1 MPQFLTR
8 YGEKWDLSVS
18 DDAHIENFC
27 IQQTEAWRKKR
38 GTTLY
43 THYKRLFRL
52 YWPEDDENRW
62 EDEILKAILD
72 NQFTTIMGC
81 AASTKTTTAAKFA
94 LSFYGAFPNGT
105 SILISSTDM
114 RGLELRVF
122 GRIKE
127 LIQRAKDR
135 FDWFPGFVIDSKK
148 MISTDDIEESEVRD
162 LRQGVICIPCL
173 SSAGS
178 FVGLGKYQGIHNDR
192 VMFVGDEFALMQ
204 LSLLD
209 SIPNLI
215 NNKFFKAIFLGNPL
229 AQGDPLDY
237 VSEPKDGWAS
247 VGIPT
252 KTIRWA
258 TRYMNGLCLNLP
270 GLDSPN
276 FDYPADQPDKF
287 PYMVGRKKVAQI
299 KESYGEESQQ
309 YCAQILGVRIA
320 GMNGRKIITKE
331 LCEKFGAFDKAIW
344 MDSDRKKVYAID
356 AAYGGIGGDRCQR
369 MICEFGKDIDGK
381 LIFSIESYKTIPVS
395 AISIIPPDDQIAE
408 FAKMECEAEEI
419 EPQNVFFDGR
429 TLLAAAFAR
438 LWSTAIN
445 PVDFGGKVTERP
457 VSADMVIDTETGAR
471 RLKRCD
477 EHYSKFVT
485 EMWWSVRYAVESGQ
499 LRGMTEEILADGSAR
514 EWRITRGNK
523 IEIETKADMKKR
535 TGRSPDIFD
544 SLVTALEGARRLG
557 FLISKL
563 GDNLKKKEDGQ
574 DWYLKEFAKLEKLRQ
589 SRQLAVS

>member
-1 MPQFLTR
+1 MPNVIQK
-8 YGEKWDLSVS
+8 YGAKWDADSS
-18 DDAHIENFC
+18 DLAQIECYC
-27 IQQTEAWRKKR
+27 IQQSDSWRKAR
-38 GTTLY
+38 GTTLFQ
-43 THYKRLFRL
+43 HYKSLFRL

-81 AASTKTTTAAKFA
+81 AASGKTTTAAKFA
-94 LSFYGAFPNGT
+94 LCFYGVYPTGT

-162 LRQGVICIPCL
+162 LRQGLICIPCL

-192 VMFVGDEFALMQ
+192 VMFIGDEFALMQ

-215 NNKFFKAIFLGNPL
+215 NNKFFKAVFLGNPL

-237 VSEPKDGWAS
+237 VSEPEGGWAV

-252 KTIRWA
+252 KTIRWT
-258 TRYMNGLCLNLP
+258 TRYMKGLCLNLP

-276 FDYPADQPDKF
+276 FDYPSDQPDKF
-287 PYMVGRKKVAQI
+287 PYMVGRRKVAQI

-320 GMNGRKIITKE
+320 GMNGRKVITKE
-331 LCEKFGAFDKAIW
+331 ICEKFGAFDKAIW
-344 MDSDRKKVYAID
+344 MDGDRKKVYAID

-369 MICEFGKDIDGK
+369 MICEFGKGIDGK
-381 LIFSIESYKTIPVS
+381 MIFSIESYKTIPVS
-395 AISIIPPDDQIAE
+395 AISSIPPDDQIAE

-419 EPQNVFFDGR
+419 EPSSVFFDGR

-438 LWSTAIN
+438 LWSVAVN
-445 PVDFGGKVTERP
+445 PVDFGGRVSERP
-457 VSADMVIDTETGAR
+457 VCADMIIDTETGAR

-499 LRGMTEEILADGSAR
+499 LRGMTEEILSDGTAR

-523 IEIETKADMKKR
+523 IEIETKSEMKKR

-557 FLISKL
+557 FIISKL
-563 GDNLKKKEDGQ
+563 GNPDAKKKTEG
-574 DWYLKEFAKLEKLRQ
+574 DWYLREFAKLEKLRQ
-589 SRQLAVS
+589 SRQLATA